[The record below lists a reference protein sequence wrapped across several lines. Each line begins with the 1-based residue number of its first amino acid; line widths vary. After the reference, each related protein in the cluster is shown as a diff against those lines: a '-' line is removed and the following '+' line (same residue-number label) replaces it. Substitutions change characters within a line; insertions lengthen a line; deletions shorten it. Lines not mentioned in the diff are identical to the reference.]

1 MEALFPNDNN
11 IVIFMFGMLAIYNY
25 SHLREYQRMAI
36 IYISVYLLT
45 VLNVIGV
52 KLAFALLL
60 ISLFCFFEIFT
71 SDETKFKIIVNPI
84 YKIIDFLYISFSQ
97 YAFGGMCISL
107 IMLRIKLPSNFSQQK
122 IIFNVVSLLFL
133 IWTITCTLQQKF
145 VIYSFREMYKIF
157 VTYPINKVEFN
168 QKLDEACSILVSIED
183 TLYFDR
189 RGYTFLSPNYIVKLL
204 KNKLCNEGKWK
215 RFIKIAFVGRK
226 VIKNIVDESRGY
238 STIQM
243 QLIRSI
249 GIKRGYNYK
258 YRRKIFEILY
268 SRIFFKG
275 IERMLKEDK
284 VSKRQYFKK
293 YLLYIY
299 FHKVNTFLG
308 DAIFSKFLNAFDMK
322 YNNKND
328 IDIYECSNE
337 GIFIACMG
345 LSKRAN
351 IITKEN
357 IGYYLK
363 KIDKVNLDP
372 DKICCMVENMM
383 NKPYNGNYLK

>member
-299 FHKVNTFLG
+299 LIHCKM
-308 DAIFSKFLNAFDMK
+308 KLN
-322 YNNKND
+322 
-328 IDIYECSNE
+328 
-337 GIFIACMG
+337 
-345 LSKRAN
+345 
-351 IITKEN
+351 
-357 IGYYLK
+357 
-363 KIDKVNLDP
+363 
-372 DKICCMVENMM
+372 
-383 NKPYNGNYLK
+383 